1 MIETQTLEKKGNNR
15 FWGDLFIEVD
25 VTLSIVM
32 LFVKIILEAK
42 DYNKKCLIVNNYS
55 FPTEVHKCFEMG
67 LNQSI
72 SLVSHISLY
81 ILTFECYIFSFTN

>member
-32 LFVKIILEAK
+32 LFVKTILEAK
-42 DYNKKCLIVNNYS
+42 DYDKKCLILNNYS
-55 FPTEVHKCFEMG
+55 FATEVHKYFEIV
-67 LNQSI
+67 LNQLNA
-72 SLVSHISLY
+72 LVFAHLLLR
-81 ILTFECYIFSFTN
+81 LT

>member
-42 DYNKKCLIVNNYS
+42 DYNKKCVCTHFPKKVSVVFVDIYMNIFLPSRIS
-55 FPTEVHKCFEMG
+55 F
-67 LNQSI
+67 
-72 SLVSHISLY
+72 
-81 ILTFECYIFSFTN
+81 